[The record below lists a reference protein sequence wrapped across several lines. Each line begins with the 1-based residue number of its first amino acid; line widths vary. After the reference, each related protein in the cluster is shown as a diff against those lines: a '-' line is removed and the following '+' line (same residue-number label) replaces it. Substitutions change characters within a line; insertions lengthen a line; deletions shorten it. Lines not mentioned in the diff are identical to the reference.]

1 MLLMGGTSV
10 PRKAVPKQKTSL
22 ALSAEAQQL
31 LALMAARSG
40 ISPSAALESAIREKA
55 QREKVILLA
64 PVEGNGADAEP
75 EAERAVGRTT
85 PIDLR
90 PLAARAAAGD
100 ASAAAEIQRII
111 AELRATATITPAKRP
126 EELDPDWQERFVALI
141 EGVRRGVPEEWT
153 EEELQEQIA
162 QAISE
167 VRANRAG
174 DHGRERAR
182 RSNVNHAH

>member
-1 MLLMGGTSV
+1 MRV
-10 PRKAVPKQKTSL
+10 AI
-22 ALSAEAQQL
+22 SAEAQQL

-40 ISPSAALESAIREKA
+40 ISSSAALESAIREKA
-55 QREKVILLA
+55 QREKVTLPGPA
-64 PVEGNGADAEP
+64 GGNGAEAEP
-75 EAERAVGRTT
+75 TAGIAVGGAA

-111 AELRATATITPAKRP
+111 AELRAKATVMPAKRP
-126 EELDPDWQERFVALI
+126 EELDPDWQDRFLALV

-153 EEELQEQIA
+153 EEELEEQIA
-162 QAISE
+162 QAIAE

-174 DHGRERAR
+174 DH
-182 RSNVNHAH
+182 